1 MNSEESSEKEDS
13 ETDFVEY
20 QFKELVTKVLTE
32 AEARLIKESR
42 IQNLANIDSE
52 KDTIEEKHVFKA
64 LETLYH

>member
-13 ETDFVEY
+13 ETDFVEF